1 MIILRIIF
9 VNVIDH
15 NGYETNMLRRL
26 FLFLAQA
33 TTSEYMYIYVAIS
46 AGGILVVMA
55 TIVVV
60 GCIYRQGKVLL
71 KRRYLTL
78 WLRRVSVITFT
89 RYSQNQK
96 TGKPNNSKVFV
107 GK

>member
-15 NGYETNMLRRL
+15 NVYETNMLRRTLL
-26 FLFLAQA
+26 FLGQA
-33 TTSEYMYIYVAIS
+33 TTFEYMYIYVAIS

-60 GCIYRQGKVLL
+60 GCIYKQGILLL
-71 KRRYLTL
+71 KT
-78 WLRRVSVITFT
+78 
-89 RYSQNQK
+89 
-96 TGKPNNSKVFV
+96 
-107 GK
+107 

>member
-9 VNVIDH
+9 VKVIDH
-15 NGYETNMLRRL
+15 NDYETNMLRRTLL
-26 FLFLAQA
+26 FLGQA
-33 TTSEYMYIYVAIS
+33 TTFDYMYIYVTIS

-78 WLRRVSVITFT
+78 
-89 RYSQNQK
+89 
-96 TGKPNNSKVFV
+96 
-107 GK
+107 

>member
-60 GCIYRQGKVLL
+60 GCIYKQGILLL
-71 KRRYLTL
+71 KT
-78 WLRRVSVITFT
+78 
-89 RYSQNQK
+89 
-96 TGKPNNSKVFV
+96 
-107 GK
+107 

>member
-15 NGYETNMLRRL
+15 NAYETNMFRRTLL
-26 FLFLAQA
+26 FLGQA
-33 TTSEYMYIYVAIS
+33 TTFEYMYIYVAIS

-60 GCIYRQGKVLL
+60 GCIYKQGILLL
-71 KRRYLTL
+71 KT
-78 WLRRVSVITFT
+78 
-89 RYSQNQK
+89 
-96 TGKPNNSKVFV
+96 
-107 GK
+107 

>member
-1 MIILRIIF
+1 LIILSLIF

-15 NGYETNMLRRL
+15 NGYETNMLRRTLL
-26 FLFLAQA
+26 FLGQA
-33 TTSEYMYIYVAIS
+33 TTFDYMYIYVAIS

-78 WLRRVSVITFT
+78 
-89 RYSQNQK
+89 
-96 TGKPNNSKVFV
+96 
-107 GK
+107 